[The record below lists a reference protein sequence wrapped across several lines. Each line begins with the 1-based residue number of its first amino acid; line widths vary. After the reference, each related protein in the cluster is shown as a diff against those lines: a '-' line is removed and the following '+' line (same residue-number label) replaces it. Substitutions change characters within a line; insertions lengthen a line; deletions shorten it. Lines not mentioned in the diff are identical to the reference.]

1 MKDLKVWDRVDCSDH
16 GMAMFR
22 SLRRGSRI
30 KSRIITLGFKKRDS
44 GLFRDLLGGSPWKT
58 AQEIWLIFRHDLLET
73 QEWSTA
79 VENIRQIW

>member
-1 MKDLKVWDRVDCSDH
+1 MIEKLTRGEGPCAYKEGQTIMKDLKVWDRVDCSDH
-16 GMAMFR
+16 GMMMFR

-58 AQEIWLIFRHDLLET
+58 AQEI
-73 QEWSTA
+73 
-79 VENIRQIW
+79 